1 MRDRRYVL
9 LILVLLAFVVMSSL
23 FLVSCGKDETTTTTA
38 GGGTATTAAANQ
50 GEDIVIGA
58 INSITGVNALT
69 GAEQKW
75 AQEQAAAD
83 YNAKGGIKLADGKQ
97 HKIVLK
103 FEDDKSSDTEAAS
116 AMEKLIKSENIK
128 LVLSS
133 NTTPYNQAAATV
145 AETYGAFY
153 QMNTSW
159 IDDPAFIGGLKLKW
173 SADVFEY
180 AAQAGLAAIGA
191 AKNLPEPITKF
202 AVMTE
207 NNPDG
212 IGFGDGT
219 VAGLKAEG
227 WDVVGYEKF
236 VEGQKD
242 FSSIILKFKE
252 AGVEGL
258 VVLISPADGITFV
271 KQLKEQ
277 GWNPKFMFGFKGFWP
292 VEFMKG
298 LGADSDYICNDG
310 FWSET
315 LPYPG
320 AKELGAAFSA
330 AHNGDSSVS
339 VGLPYATA
347 TILFDAINA
356 AGSIDPAAVKAKI
369 FGQTFKNTVMGD
381 IVYGGAIPGD
391 DGIAHIP
398 FLAFQWKDGKRAV
411 VAPNQY
417 ATGKTEIMVP
427 WADRAK

>member
-1 MRDRRYVL
+1 MRDRKHVL
-9 LILVLLAFVVMSSL
+9 LVLVLLAFALMSVL
-23 FLVSCGKDETTTTTA
+23 FVTACGSEEPATTTTA
-38 GGGTATTAAANQ
+38 AGGGANM
-50 GEDIVIGA
+50 GEDIVVGA

-75 AQEQAAAD
+75 AQERAAAD
-83 YNAKGGIKLADGKQ
+83 YNAKGGIKLADGKM

-103 FEDDKSSDTEAAS
+103 FADDKSSDTEAAS

-128 LVLSS
+128 LILSS
-133 NTTPYNQAAATV
+133 NTTPYNQAAATI
-145 AETYGAFY
+145 AEQYGAFF

-159 IDDPAFIGGLKLKW
+159 IDDPGFIGGMKLKW

-191 AKNLPEPITKF
+191 AKNLPEAITKF

-227 WDVVGYEKF
+227 WDVVAYEKF

-277 GWNPKFMFGFKGFWP
+277 GWAPKFMFGFKGFWP

-298 LGADSDYICNDG
+298 LAEDSDYICNDG

-330 AHNGDSSVS
+330 EHNGDTSVS
-339 VGLPYATA
+339 IGLPYATA
-347 TILFDAINA
+347 TILFDAIQA

-369 FGQTFKNTVMGD
+369 FGQTFKGTVMGD

-398 FLAFQWKDGKRAV
+398 FLAFQWKDGKRTV
-411 VAPNQY
+411 VAPTAL
-417 ATGKTEIMVP
+417 ATGKTQVMLP
-427 WADRAK
+427 WDKR